1 MATASTRK
9 ELQEVDDRV
18 KLYFYIQNLRYA
30 ERNRELSI
38 SVCDTINT
46 RGSYISRGCC
56 RNPGGGWRPATK
68 EKSSGWVHFNFWKS
82 TMHGVKIPQCHID
95 NEPDPNF
102 KRRMIEHNKR
112 MEETTRNDPV

>member
-38 SVCDTINT
+38 TVHDT
-46 RGSYISRGCC
+46 
-56 RNPGGGWRPATK
+56 
-68 EKSSGWVHFNFWKS
+68 V
-82 TMHGVKIPQCHID
+82 
-95 NEPDPNF
+95 
-102 KRRMIEHNKR
+102 
-112 MEETTRNDPV
+112 ND